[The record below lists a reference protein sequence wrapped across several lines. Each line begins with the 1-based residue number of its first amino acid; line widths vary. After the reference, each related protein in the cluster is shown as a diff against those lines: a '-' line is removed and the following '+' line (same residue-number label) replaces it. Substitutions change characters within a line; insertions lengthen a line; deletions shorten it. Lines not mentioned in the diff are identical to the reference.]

1 MGVFSPLRRRL
12 SGLTRWKK
20 PRRAIVGPAA
30 LDGTDEVVTRGSAAE
45 ARFAVGAV
53 ETSCARF
60 RTGSAGN
67 LTTSPF
73 AGGTVTFVGAAF
85 GTWTAGSGL
94 ATVAGAGFGGL
105 VGGSALVALAILV
118 TFVTADL
125 GGFTLGAGCANSFV
139 AACRAGG
146 LSSCSSCRTVAT
158 RASEFSGGG
167 LNARYSRYFSSANW
181 RSFRYWCDTIAKF
194 RRAGR

>member
-1 MGVFSPLRRRL
+1 MPALCSVLPPGGAPGAASGVGRMGVFSPLRRRL

-67 LTTSPF
+67 LTTSAF
-73 AGGTVTFVGAAF
+73 AGGTV
-85 GTWTAGSGL
+85 
-94 ATVAGAGFGGL
+94 
-105 VGGSALVALAILV
+105 
-118 TFVTADL
+118 
-125 GGFTLGAGCANSFV
+125 
-139 AACRAGG
+139 
-146 LSSCSSCRTVAT
+146 
-158 RASEFSGGG
+158 
-167 LNARYSRYFSSANW
+167 
-181 RSFRYWCDTIAKF
+181 
-194 RRAGR
+194 